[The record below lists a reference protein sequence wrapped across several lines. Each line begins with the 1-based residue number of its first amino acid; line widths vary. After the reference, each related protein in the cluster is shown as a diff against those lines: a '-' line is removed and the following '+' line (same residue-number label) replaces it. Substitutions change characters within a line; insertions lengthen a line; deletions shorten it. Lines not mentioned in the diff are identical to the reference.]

1 MCRHIYVPYTLVVVY
16 YERAASLR
24 NQEDVR
30 WLARKFFNMVWQKI
44 EEVGRVSDVLEG
56 RVRL

>member
-30 WLARKFFNMVWQKI
+30 WLARNFLTWS
-44 EEVGRVSDVLEG
+44 GRKL
-56 RVRL
+56 RRLVV